1 MKSLFQS
8 FTTLH
13 ALQNAW
19 RAVRA
24 KNSAGGVDGFTVAH
38 FEKKLT
44 DNLTELHHELV
55 TGTWNPEPYLRVEI
69 AKNETEKR
77 KLGLLCIKDKIVQQA
92 IKTAIEPQMDK
103 TFLNISYGY
112 RPRKRRGK
120 SYPKD
125 NSRTKEAKVLVLPWE

>member
-69 AKNETEKR
+69 AKNET
-77 KLGLLCIKDKIVQQA
+77 D
-92 IKTAIEPQMDK
+92 TAAEVPVIDENAALHAK
-103 TFLNISYGY
+103 EWV
-112 RPRKRRGK
+112 
-120 SYPKD
+120 D
-125 NSRTKEAKVLVLPWE
+125 NGSRL

>member
-8 FTTLH
+8 FTPLH

-44 DNLTELHHELV
+44 DNLTELHHDGEL
-55 TGTWNPEPYLRVEI
+55 
-69 AKNETEKR
+69 
-77 KLGLLCIKDKIVQQA
+77 
-92 IKTAIEPQMDK
+92 
-103 TFLNISYGY
+103 
-112 RPRKRRGK
+112 
-120 SYPKD
+120 
-125 NSRTKEAKVLVLPWE
+125 

>member
-1 MKSLFQS
+1 MES
-8 FTTLH
+8 
-13 ALQNAW
+13 
-19 RAVRA
+19 RANQKLSR
-24 KNSAGGVDGFTVAH
+24 GGVDGFTVAH

-44 DNLTELHHELV
+44 DNLTELHHELT

-92 IKTAIEPQMDK
+92 IKTAIEPQMDR
-103 TFLNISYGY
+103 TFLNVSYGY
-112 RPRKRRGK
+112 RPGKRCGK

-125 NSRTKEAKVLVLPWE
+125 NSRTKEAKKRIYSKVGY

>member
-1 MKSLFQS
+1 MHCKM
-8 FTTLH
+8 H
-13 ALQNAW
+13 GEPM
-19 RAVRA
+19 RA

-92 IKTAIEPQMDK
+92 IKTAIEPQMVK
-103 TFLNISYGY
+103 HS
-112 RPRKRRGK
+112 
-120 SYPKD
+120 
-125 NSRTKEAKVLVLPWE
+125 